1 MRGENSSRSTARY
14 CTRRARRFCSSVC
27 LAFLVIALVISAVRR
42 GWSGVITLL
51 AVVAILAVLGAML
64 LPALSAAKRKAQ
76 KISSVSNLKQVGLAA
91 RIFAGDNGDR
101 MPVSFDE
108 MKNELGT
115 DKVTYDVE
123 TGQRYTYLG
132 GGMSLGAVKPESVL
146 AYSPMVNNYC

>member
-1 MRGENSSRSTARY
+1 M
-14 CTRRARRFCSSVC
+14 
-27 LAFLVIALVISAVRR
+27 LVIALVISAVRR

-64 LPALSAAKRKAQ
+64 LPALASAKRKAQ
-76 KISSVSNLKQVGLAA
+76 RINSVNNLKQIGLAA

-101 MPVSFDE
+101 LPVSFDE

-115 DKVTYDVE
+115 DKVTYDTE

-132 GGMSLGAVKPESVL
+132 GGMSLDALKPDSVL
-146 AYSPMVNNYC
+146 AYSPIVNGHCEVLFADGSVSR